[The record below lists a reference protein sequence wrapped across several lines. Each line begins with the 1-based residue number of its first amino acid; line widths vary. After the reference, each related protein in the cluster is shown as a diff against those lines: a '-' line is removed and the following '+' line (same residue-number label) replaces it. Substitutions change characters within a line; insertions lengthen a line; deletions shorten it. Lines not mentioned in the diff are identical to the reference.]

1 MGWIEDMF
9 GMGTSGAASGAG
21 AASAAT
27 DWRDRALGPGGMTVR
42 NMQTGRDEDM
52 AAGRRAWADILSRNP
67 EYGANLARMKDMSQ
81 GLNAQEMTAA
91 REQMAR
97 GLQGQEQGAMRR
109 LYSNQARSGIRG
121 GMAGAQQMR
130 LAQSNNQQRQAAEQK
145 MLLDNYA
152 IRKQGLQDYS
162 GAVNRG
168 ISGEMATSMGYAGL
182 GVADRTAAQQAAAS
196 AAASA
201 ANNRQGG
208 FFSFLNPS
216 NW

>member
-9 GMGTSGAASGAG
+9 GLGTPSAGSAAG
-21 AASAAT
+21 AAGAAT
-27 DWRDRALGPGGMTVR
+27 DWRDRAMGPGGMTVR

-52 AAGRRAWADILSRNP
+52 AAGRNAWADILRRNP
-67 EYGANLARMKDMSQ
+67 EYGANLSRMKDMSQ
-81 GLNAQEMTAA
+81 GLNAQEMNAA

-109 LYSNQARSGIRG
+109 LYSNQAKSGVRG

-145 MLLDNYA
+145 LLLDNYA
-152 IRKQGLQDYS
+152 LKRQGLQDYS

-168 ISGEMATSMGYAGL
+168 ISGELATSMGYAGL
-182 GVADRTAAQQAAAS
+182 GVADRTAAQQSAAS
-196 AAASA
+196 AAAAA

-208 FFSFLNPS
+208 LMSWIFG
-216 NW
+216 